1 MSYVERAVAQAG
13 VCVVWTA
20 GCTRPGARETPAGP
34 RARRRA
40 KPAARAGR
48 AVAGSPGRLEPK
60 PQSQRLNSGRNAIYR
75 PPAASASTQTF
86 KSRPASPTQT
96 QYKGKKFGGPFH
108 EILI

>member
-40 KPAARAGR
+40 KPEARAAR

-60 PQSQRLNSGRNAIYR
+60 PQSRRLNSGRNAIYR
-75 PPAASASTQTF
+75 PPAASASTQTLKVAPPPPPKPNIREKNSEALST
-86 KSRPASPTQT
+86 KS
-96 QYKGKKFGGPFH
+96 
-108 EILI
+108 